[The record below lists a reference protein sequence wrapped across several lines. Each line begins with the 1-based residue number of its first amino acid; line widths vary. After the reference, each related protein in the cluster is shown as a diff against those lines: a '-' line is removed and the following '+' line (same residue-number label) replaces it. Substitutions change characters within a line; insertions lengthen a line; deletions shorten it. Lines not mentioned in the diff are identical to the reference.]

1 MFVKRPESISSS
13 NKIFGLELDKAQPRN
28 LRVFHLARLECNP
41 YLNLLLRSLKAKN
54 IHIDG
59 GEYNSQS
66 IFFLWQVLSATKPDI
81 FHIHDIHYFLQG
93 KQQGKF
99 DNIIRRQLKFI
110 IFITQIVILKI
121 IGIKIIWTV
130 HEWTDKYANGKQNIL
145 PIWGFILG
153 QIIDAIITHCHSTQN
168 AVEKVFHI
176 GRSNKITTIYHG
188 NYLDA
193 YPNKVSSEFARHSLG
208 ISQDKLVFLL
218 FGNIFPSKGFV
229 KAIEEFQKL
238 DGDNLK
244 IFLLVVGKPVN
255 QAIQDLITCKIEHS
269 ANIKFIPKQI
279 PDEEIQIYMN
289 ACNCV
294 ILPYQIFTTSGVAIL
309 AMTFAK
315 VCIAPNIGYFSEIF
329 DDDGAFLFDGD
340 TNSLLTAMQQSIKQQ
355 NYLTAMGKHNFRKVQ
370 QWSWDSVANATVNIY
385 KSCIK

>member
-1 MFVKRPESISSS
+1 MFVKRSETIDS
-13 NKIFGLELDKAQPRN
+13 NNQNYDLELEKHQSRN

-54 IHIDG
+54 IYIEG

-66 IFFLWQVLSATKPDI
+66 IFFLWQVLSASKPDI

-93 KQQGKF
+93 KQGKF
-99 DNIIRRQLKFI
+99 DNIIRRQIKFI
-110 IFITQIVILKI
+110 IFITQIIILKI
-121 IGIKIIWTV
+121 LGIKIIWTV
-130 HEWTDKYANGKQNIL
+130 HEWTDKYTNGRQNIL
-145 PIWGFILG
+145 PIWGLILS

-168 AVEKVFHI
+168 TIEKVFHLDH
-176 GRSNKITTIYHG
+176 SNRISTIYHG

-193 YPNKVSSEFARHSLG
+193 YPNKISTELARCSLG

-229 KAIEEFQKL
+229 TAIEEFQKL
-238 DGDNLK
+238 NQDNLNL
-244 IFLLVVGKPVN
+244 FLLVVGKPVN
-255 QAIQDLITCKIEHS
+255 QEIQDLINQKIQHTT
-269 ANIKFIPKQI
+269 NIRFIPHQI
-279 PDEEIQIYMN
+279 PDEEVQTYMN

-294 ILPYQIFTTSGVAIL
+294 ILPYQVFTTSGVAIL
-309 AMTFAK
+309 AMSFAK
-315 VCIAPNIGYFSEIF
+315 ACIAPNIGYFSEIL
-329 DDDGAFLFDGD
+329 DDTGAFLFGTD
-340 TNSLLTAMQQSIKQQ
+340 TSSLFDAMEQSLKQQ
-355 NYLTAMGKHNFRKVQ
+355 NYLAVMGKHNFSKVQ